1 MKQFLFAIAYG
12 TSDYNV
18 TLEEVD
24 NGHHNL
30 VYKRPNEKGGNILF
44 PIYGKEITCAV
55 SAPYEAAT
63 TFTAEFTVPEVTAFL
78 DYTVTF
84 IKKGKQF
91 NERNKW
97 SFSDHAKAS
106 DDAAA
111 IATRIAKYVNDNAF
125 TLGLTAVAEEAAVT
139 VTAKKAGEDYA
150 VTFGDEMFGT
160 TLTNVTAGKAAW
172 MDAAMIKDLAKKCA
186 ADAGFE
192 YTYDDFED
200 FYPGFDFNP
209 LASADAVDTGFV
221 VYSIRFT
228 EPRVMATRDDA
239 VYQMIHVAF
248 PTGAGSQLET
258 ALTDIGARIVKAA
271 EDDAEDD
278 TESGNDE

>member
-1 MKQFLFAIAYG
+1 MKQFLIAGGYG
-12 TSDYNV
+12 TSDFYV
-18 TLEEVD
+18 TLEKVNND
-24 NGHHNL
+24 HHNL

-44 PIYGKEITCAV
+44 PIYGKEVTCVV

-63 TFTAEFTVPEVTAFL
+63 TFTAKFIVPEVTAFL

-97 SFSDHAKAS
+97 SFSDHAKSS

-125 TLGLTAVAEEAAVT
+125 TLGLTAVANGAAVT

-172 MDAAMIKDLAKKCA
+172 MDMAMIKDIFKKCA

-192 YTYDDFED
+192 YTYDEFED
-200 FYPGFDFNP
+200 FYPGFDFDSFFA
-209 LASADAVDTGFV
+209 ASMPSDVGFV

-239 VYQMIHVAF
+239 VYQMIHIAF
-248 PTGAGSQLET
+248 IAENSQFET
-258 ALTDIGARIVKAA
+258 ALTNLGAKIIKAA
-271 EDDAEDD
+271 EDDAENGDG
-278 TESGNDE
+278 E

>member
-1 MKQFLFAIAYG
+1 MKQFLFAKAYG

-18 TLEEVD
+18 TLEKVD

-63 TFTAEFTVPEVTAFL
+63 TFTAKFTVPEVTAFL

-84 IKKGKQF
+84 IKKGKHF

-106 DDAAA
+106 DDAST
-111 IATRIAKYVNDNAF
+111 IAEKIAKYVNNNIL
-125 TLGLTAVAEEAAVT
+125 TLGLTAEVSGADVT
-139 VTAKKAGEDYA
+139 VTAVKAGEDYTA
-150 VTFGDEMFGT
+150 TFGDEMFGT
-160 TLTNVTAGKAAW
+160 TLTDVTVGKSAW
-172 MDAAMIKDLAKKCA
+172 MDAAMVKDLAKKCA

-192 YTYDDFED
+192 YTYDEFED

-209 LASADAVDTGFV
+209 LASADAVDNGFV

-239 VYQMIHVAF
+239 VYQMIHIAF
-248 PTGAGSQLET
+248 PTGAGSQLEA
-258 ALTDIGARIVKAA
+258 ALTDLGARIVKPAETTAA
-271 EDDAEDD
+271 NVDGE
-278 TESGNDE
+278 

>member
-1 MKQFLFAIAYG
+1 MKQFVFAKAYG

-18 TLEEVD
+18 KLEKVD

-63 TFTAEFTVPEVTAFL
+63 TFTAKFTVPEVTAFL

-106 DDAAA
+106 DDAST
-111 IATRIAKYVNDNAF
+111 IAEKIAKYVNNNTL
-125 TLGLTAVAEEAAVT
+125 TLGLTAEVAGADVT
-139 VTAKKAGEDYA
+139 VTAVKAGEDYTA
-150 VTFGDEMFGT
+150 TFGDEMFGT
-160 TLTNVTAGKAAW
+160 TLKEVTAGKAAW
-172 MDAAMIKDLAKKCA
+172 MDAAMVKDLAKKCA

-192 YTYDDFED
+192 YTYDEFED

-239 VYQMIHVAF
+239 VYQMIHIAF
-248 PTGAGSQLET
+248 PTGAGSQLEA
-258 ALTDIGARIVKAA
+258 ALTDLGARIVKPAETTAA
-271 EDDAEDD
+271 NVDGE
-278 TESGNDE
+278 